1 MRLQTFPELLVQLE
15 LNSLGC
21 ENAIAVSEEVQHS

>member
-1 MRLQTFPELLVQLE
+1 MRHQTLPELLVRLE

-21 ENAIAVSEEVQHS
+21 ENAIAMSEEVQHS